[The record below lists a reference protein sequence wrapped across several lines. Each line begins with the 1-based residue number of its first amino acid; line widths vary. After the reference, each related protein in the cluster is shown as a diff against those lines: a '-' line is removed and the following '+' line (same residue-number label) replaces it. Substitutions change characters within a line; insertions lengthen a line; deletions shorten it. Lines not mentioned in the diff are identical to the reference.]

1 MSMLQKGFAMG
12 GFFAR
17 AGQKKIAEHRTPA
30 IHFCMANDIGWELYR
45 SFLAVLREG
54 SLSGAAR
61 ALGLTQPTVGRH
73 IAALEARLGLALFT
87 RSQTGLL
94 PTDAA
99 LALRGDAEAM
109 HNTAA
114 ALERTARGLGDGVRG
129 AVRVSAS
136 EVVGVEVLPPLLAAL
151 RRQHPLLEVELV
163 LSNRLQDLVQREV
176 DIAVRMAPPSQDV
189 LVATQVGEVVVGLSR
204 HTVIGY
210 DVETP
215 FVRAAR
221 AKLPAWTHEA
231 FHLRCDS
238 DLGQLALVRAG
249 AGIGACQVGLARR
262 DPQLVRVLPDRF
274 AFKLPTWVAMHE
286 GLRHNA
292 RCRVVFD
299 ALVKGMRRYTGAA
312 A

>member
-1 MSMLQKGFAMG
+1 MV
-12 GFFAR
+12 
-17 AGQKKIAEHRTPA
+17 
-30 IHFCMANDIGWELYR
+30 NDIGWELYR

-99 LALRGDAEAM
+99 LALRGDAEVM

-189 LVATQVGEVVVGLSR
+189 LVATQVGEVVVGLHAHRSYIARFGQPASMAELSR